1 MKKYL
6 NTLYVTT
13 QGAYLSKEGESVVVS
28 VERDVKLRVPIHTLG
43 SVVCFGNVLCSPF
56 LLHHCGENN
65 VAVSFLSEQGRF
77 LARVE
82 GPISGNVLLRREQYR
97 WADDDA
103 KSKNMAAAV
112 VVGKTFNARTVL
124 QRALRDHGDDDSI
137 KAPIERV
144 VRRLEWVMDGV
155 KDVAMLDSV
164 RGLEGE
170 ASREYFGVFD
180 HLITSQKEDFFFR
193 ERSRRPPLDNM
204 NCLLSFIYTL
214 LMNDVR
220 GALEGVGLDP
230 QVGFLHR
237 DRSGRASLALDMME
251 EFRPAFADRLALSL
265 VNLRQLQAKDFKK
278 QETGG
283 VLLSDDARKQVLVAY
298 QKRKQEEI
306 EHPFLE
312 EKTQWGLLFHIQ
324 ALLLARHIRGDL
336 DGYPPFLWR

>member
-1 MKKYL
+1 
-6 NTLYVTT
+6 
-13 QGAYLSKEGESVVVS
+13 
-28 VERDVKLRVPIHTLG
+28 
-43 SVVCFGNVLCSPF
+43 
-56 LLHHCGENN
+56 
-65 VAVSFLSEQGRF
+65 
-77 LARVE
+77 
-82 GPISGNVLLRREQYR
+82 
-97 WADDDA
+97 
-103 KSKNMAAAV
+103 MAAAV
-112 VVGKTFNARTVL
+112 VVGKAFNARTVL
-124 QRALRDHGDDDSI
+124 QRAVRDHGDDDSI

-155 KDVAMLDSV
+155 KEVATLDSV

-180 HLITSQKEDFFFR
+180 HLITSQKEAFFFR

-265 VNLRQLQAKDFKK
+265 VNLRQVQAKDFKK

-283 VLLSDDARKQVLVAY
+283 VLLSDDARKEVLVAY

-324 ALLLARHIRGDL
+324 ALLLARYVRGDL